1 MAFDNH
7 LYNLTNQLV
16 QEHKSLWRIRDEY
29 KKDAGPCE
37 KCRVVWEKLERD
49 KEAHVKE
56 LAQLVK
62 EHL

>member
-29 KKDAGPCE
+29 KKDAGSCE
-37 KCRVVWEKLERD
+37 KCRAVWEKLEQD
-49 KEAHVKE
+49 KEAHVQE
-56 LAQLVK
+56 LAGLVK